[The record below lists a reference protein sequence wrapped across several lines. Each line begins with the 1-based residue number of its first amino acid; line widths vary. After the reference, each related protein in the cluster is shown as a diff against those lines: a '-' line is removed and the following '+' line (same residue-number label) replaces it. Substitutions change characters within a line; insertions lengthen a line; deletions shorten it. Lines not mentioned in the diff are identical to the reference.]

1 MRAPKVRNAKQ
12 RGKQYNSNL
21 AQGSPTRNAVKYYR
35 GLRIYFDGKKN
46 VVLYFVLG
54 YPTVIFVLLKIRY
67 GLPGTG

>member
-35 GLRIYFDGKKN
+35 GLRVYFDGKKMLFCN
-46 VVLYFVLG
+46 LFWG
-54 YPTVIFVLLKIRY
+54 ILLLFSY
-67 GLPGTG
+67 Y